1 MYTWPICSKLHQKQ
15 RLFTLYFCMDMRL
28 RNLLLVLLI
37 AAGLHLQAQQT
48 ELYSGPGV
56 LYRRAENLFE
66 QGKWNGAIAEFNR
79 FLAQGNADRMTRAD
93 AEYYI
98 AVAKLF
104 ADHSDGEAALL
115 AFLERNPGSYK
126 TNNANLAL
134 GDYYFR
140 NGKFSRAL
148 AYYKHADAS
157 GIPFEE
163 RNRLRFNIG
172 YSQVLTRKYK
182 DAIETLE
189 PLTEGNAEYEIRANY
204 YYGYACYYTGEYNKA
219 LQAFRKI
226 EDNGPQSLRFFV
238 AQIYYIKGDYQKA
251 VTYLEKLNI
260 ASYRNRAAFLKG
272 KCHYRLNEFE
282 SAAEAFN
289 RSGYGIDSLEKGE
302 IYEVGY
308 TFYKVRQYNEAVR
321 WYQAIANAGDSMAQ
335 VASLN
340 LADCFLKLG
349 RKQDAYNAFFEAQ
362 RSDFNK
368 KVQENAMLNY
378 AKMAVELGFNK
389 NAITY
394 LQRFTEQFPQSADKK
409 QAQKL
414 LAGLFLNSDDYRTA
428 IQVLEAMG
436 ELDPQARE
444 TYQKVTLYQ
453 GQRSMRDRDF
463 DAAIRMFDKSLQY
476 KNDRRTAGE
485 AAYWK
490 GEILLQKGEYAD
502 AIQWYQRFAEA
513 PECTSVPYYPW
524 AFYGMGYCRFKQR
537 RFGEAAALF
546 QQYKNQSRSGSY
558 NEFVYS
564 DAMLRLGDCY
574 FMTRNME
581 AALENYSYVSGKKGA
596 ASDYALFQKGMI
608 YGFTGQSQQKIATMK
623 RIPNE
628 YPESPYVPDA
638 IFEQASEQITIGQ
651 IKDAERNLLYLIQ
664 DFQGKLIVRRAYQS
678 LGQLYYKQEKD
689 DKAIDMYKRLVTEFP
704 GTPEA
709 QRALEKIEKIYRENG
724 RGSEYLSWLNTV
736 PNVSVTASRRDSV
749 LYNSAYTLFER
760 KDFEGA
766 IREFEK
772 YLNDFRN
779 GFFVVPANY
788 FKAISHEKR
797 KEKDKAVFHYRVV
810 ADAAA
815 SEYQEES
822 LLGVADIW
830 GRDKSRCAELIPYL
844 EKLEKLTANR
854 DNLLYAVHRQMRCA
868 LETGNVSL
876 AERKAE
882 QLNGLEFTKPDMISE
897 ALLVLGRIRYARD
910 EKFSALEFFR
920 RNFGKYDNV
929 YAAESKYMEAFI
941 LFQTDSLQAAKKSV
955 FDFNNQFSS
964 YDEWL
969 GKSFILLGDIYL
981 KLGDEFSARATW
993 NSVIANFSDMPALV
1007 KEAKDKLAALESRG
1021 ATPQG
1026 GED

>member
-1 MYTWPICSKLHQKQ
+1 
-15 RLFTLYFCMDMRL
+15 MRL
-28 RNLLLVLLI
+28 RNLIIVFLL
-37 AAGLHLQAQQT
+37 AGGSSVQAQQT

-56 LYRRAENLFE
+56 NYRRAENLFE
-66 QGKWNGAIAEFNR
+66 QGKWNGSIAEFNR
-79 FLAQGNADRMTRAD
+79 FLAQGTADRMTRAD

-98 AVAKLF
+98 AVAKLY

-115 AFLERNPGSYK
+115 AFLDRNPGSYK

-134 GDYYFR
+134 GDYYFK
-140 NGKFSRAL
+140 NGKYSRAL
-148 AYYKHADAS
+148 TYYKNADAS

-163 RNRLRFNIG
+163 RNRLRFNMG

-182 DAIETLE
+182 EAVETLE
-189 PLTEGNAEYEIRANY
+189 PLTDGNAEYEIRANY
-204 YYGYACYYTGEYNKA
+204 YYGYACYYLGEYNKA

-226 EDNGPQSLRFFV
+226 EENGPQSLRFFV
-238 AQIYYIKGDYQKA
+238 AQIYYMKGDYQKA
-251 VTYLEKLNI
+251 VAYLEKLNI
-260 ASYRNRAAFLKG
+260 ASYRNRASFLKG

-282 SAAEAFN
+282 SAAEAFT

-302 IYEVGY
+302 VYEVGY
-308 TFYKVRQYNEAVR
+308 TYYKVRQYNDAVR
-321 WYQAIANAGDSMAQ
+321 WYLAIANAGDSMAQ

-368 KVQENAMLNY
+368 KAQENAMLNY
-378 AKMAVELGFNK
+378 AKMAVELGFSK

-414 LAGLFLNSDDYRTA
+414 LASLFLNSDDYRTA

-444 TYQKVTLYQ
+444 TYQKVTLLQ
-453 GQRSMRDRDF
+453 GQRAMRDRDF
-463 DAAIRMFDKSLQY
+463 DAAIKLFDKSLLY

-490 GEILLQKGEYAD
+490 GEILLQKGEYAE

-513 PECTSVPYYPW
+513 PECNSLPYYSW

-537 RFGEAAALF
+537 RYSEAAAFF
-546 QQYKNQSRSGSY
+546 QQYKNQSRKGNY
-558 NEFVYS
+558 NEMVYS

-638 IFEQASEQITIGQ
+638 IFEQANEQITIGQ

-664 DFQGKLIVRRAYQS
+664 DFKGKLIVRRAYQS

-709 QRALEKIEKIYRENG
+709 QRAIEKIEKIYRENG

-736 PNVSVTASRRDSV
+736 PNVSVTASRRDSI
-749 LYNSAYTLFER
+749 LYNSAYTLYER
-760 KDFEGA
+760 KDYEGA
-766 IREFEK
+766 VREFEK

-779 GFFVVPANY
+779 GFFVIPANY
-788 FKAISHEKR
+788 LKAISHEKR

-822 LLGVADIW
+822 LLGIVDIW
-830 GRDKSRCAELIPYL
+830 GRDKARCAELIPYL
-844 EKLEKLTANR
+844 EKLEKLTQNR
-854 DNLLYAVHRQMRCA
+854 DNLLFAVHRQMRCA
-868 LETGNVSL
+868 LETGNQTL

-882 QLNGLEFTKPDMISE
+882 QLNGLEFTKPDMLSE
-897 ALLVLGRIRYARD
+897 ALLVLGRINYTKN
-910 EKFSALEFFR
+910 EKLRALDLFR

-929 YAAESKYMEAFI
+929 YAAESKYMEALI
-941 LFQTDSLQAAKKSV
+941 LFENDSLQSAKKSV

-969 GKSFILLGDIYL
+969 GKSFNLLGDIYL
-981 KLGDEFSARATW
+981 KMGDVFSARATW
-993 NSVIANFSDMPALV
+993 NSVIANFSDMPSLV
-1007 KEAKDKLAALESRG
+1007 NEAKEKLAALERRG
-1021 ATPQG
+1021 AAPEG